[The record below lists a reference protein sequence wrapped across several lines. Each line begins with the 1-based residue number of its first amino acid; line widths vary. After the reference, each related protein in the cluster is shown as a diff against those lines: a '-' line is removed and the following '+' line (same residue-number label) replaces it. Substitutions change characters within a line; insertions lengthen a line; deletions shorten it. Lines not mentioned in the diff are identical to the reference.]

1 MLRVAIVGCGKI
13 ADDHAAQIQRIP
25 DCRIVGVCDSEPL
38 MARQLAER
46 FAVEHQSVDLAEM
59 LAQARP
65 DVVHITTPPQSHFA
79 VGQRCLDHGCHIYVE
94 KPFTIDEP
102 EAKKLI
108 ARAEAK
114 GLKLTVGHDDQFSNV
129 ARRMRSLI
137 QSGYLGGTPVHMES
151 YFCYDLSDPAYAR
164 ALLTNKAHWV
174 RKLPGQ
180 LLHNIISHG
189 VARIA
194 EYLGGESLEVTA
206 HGFVSPALKQ
216 LGETNLVDELRA
228 IISEG
233 DGRTTAYFTFSSQ
246 MRPQLHQ
253 FRIYGPTNG
262 LIVDQDYETVIRL
275 RGTKFKSYTD
285 KFIPSLSF
293 ASQYVRNFAEN
304 TRTFLGNDFH
314 MKGGM
319 KALIESFYNSIK
331 DGTPVPIPYREI
343 VLTARIMD
351 LIFEQTANRQT
362 AGSNGATCAEV
373 QSSRASAVHPR

>member
-25 DCRIVGVCDSEPL
+25 DCQIVGVCDSEPL

-46 FAVEHQSVDLAEM
+46 FAVEHQSTDLGEM
-59 LAQARP
+59 LAQAGP

-114 GLKLTVGHDDQFSNV
+114 GLKVTVGHDGQFSQV

-137 QSGYLGGTPVHMES
+137 QSGCLGGTPVHMES

-164 ALLTNKAHWV
+164 ALLTNKEHWV

-194 EYLGGESLEVTA
+194 EFLSGESLQVTA
-206 HGFVSPALKQ
+206 HGFVSPALKR
-216 LGETNLVDELRA
+216 LGETDLVDELRV
-228 IISEG
+228 IISEDG
-233 DGRTTAYFTFSSQ
+233 GRTTAYFTFSSQ

-253 FRIYGPTNG
+253 FRIYGPANG
-262 LIVDQDYETVIRL
+262 LIVDQDNEAVIRL
-275 RGTKFKSYTD
+275 RGAKFKSYAD

-293 ASQYVRNFAEN
+293 ASQYVRNFAKN
-304 TRTFLGNDFH
+304 SQAFLRNDFH
-314 MKGGM
+314 MKSGM
-319 KALIESFYNSIK
+319 KNLIESFYRSIV
-331 DGTPVPIPYREI
+331 DGTPGPIPYREI
-343 VLTARIMD
+343 MLTTHIMD
-351 LIFEQTANRQT
+351 AIFAQLCQQREL
-362 AGSNGATCAEV
+362 AGEPQVREAGK
-373 QSSRASAVHPR
+373 

>member
-46 FAVEHQSVDLAEM
+46 FAVEHKSTDLGEM

-114 GLKLTVGHDDQFSNV
+114 GLKVTVGHDDQFSKV

-137 QSGYLGGTPVHMES
+137 QSGYLGGNPVHMES
-151 YFCYDLSDPAYAR
+151 CFCYDLSDPKYAC
-164 ALLTNKAHWV
+164 ALLANSEHWV

-194 EYLGGESLEVTA
+194 EFLSGESLQITA
-206 HGFVSPALKQ
+206 HGFVSPALKR
-216 LGETNLVDELRA
+216 LGETDLVDELRA

-233 DGRTTAYFTFSSQ
+233 DGRATAYFTFSSQ

-253 FRIYGPTNG
+253 FRIYGPDNG
-262 LIVDQDYETVIRL
+262 LIVDQDHETLIRL
-275 RGTKFKSYTD
+275 QGRKFKSYAD

-293 ASQYVRNFAEN
+293 ASQYVGNFAKN
-304 TRTFLGNDFH
+304 TQAFLENDFH

-319 KALIESFYNSIK
+319 KALIEFFYKSIV

-343 VLTARIMD
+343 LLTAQIMD
-351 LIFEQTANRQT
+351 AIFAQLPQRQGINRT
-362 AGSNGATCAEV
+362 AGAGNVVNT
-373 QSSRASAVHPR
+373 SA

>member
-1 MLRVAIVGCGKI
+1 MLRVAIVGCGKV

-25 DCRIVGVCDSEPL
+25 DCQIVGVCDSEPL

-46 FAVEHQSVDLAEM
+46 FAVEHQSTDVGEM

-79 VGQRCLDHGCHIYVE
+79 VGERCLDHGCHIYVE

-114 GLKLTVGHDDQFSNV
+114 SLKVTVGHDGQFSQV
-129 ARRMRSLI
+129 ARRMRRLI
-137 QSGYLGGTPVHMES
+137 QSGCLGGTPVHMES

-164 ALLTNKAHWV
+164 ALLTNKEHWV

-189 VARIA
+189 VAPIA
-194 EYLGGESLEVTA
+194 EFLSGECLRVTA
-206 HGFVSPALKQ
+206 HGFVSPALKR
-216 LGETNLVDELRA
+216 LGETDLVDELRV
-228 IISEG
+228 IISEDG
-233 DGRTTAYFTFSSQ
+233 GRTTAYFTFSSQ

-253 FRIYGPTNG
+253 FRIYGPANG
-262 LIVDQDYETVIRL
+262 LIVDQDNEAMIRL
-275 RGTKFKSYTD
+275 RGAKFKSYAD

-293 ASQYVRNFAEN
+293 ASQYVRNFAKN
-304 TRTFLGNDFH
+304 SQAFLRNDFH

-319 KALIESFYNSIK
+319 KNLIESFYRSIV
-331 DGTPVPIPYREI
+331 DGTPGPIPYREI
-343 VLTARIMD
+343 LLTARIMD
-351 LIFEQTANRQT
+351 SIFAELRQQREL
-362 AGSNGATCAEV
+362 AGEPQVREA
-373 QSSRASAVHPR
+373 RAK